1 MSNDIEYTKKQLNAD
16 MRSIFVNQYNLFSAF
31 PHHSGPLRNW
41 QTLFYH
47 AWGITK
53 RSATRIMNLYYE
65 QCFLPEKKESPD
77 KGHTLINSEKKTKIR
92 LHRKICV

>member
-1 MSNDIEYTKKQLNAD
+1 
-16 MRSIFVNQYNLFSAF
+16 MRSIFVNKYNLFSAF

-53 RSATRIMNLYYE
+53 ISATRIMNLYYE
-65 QCFLPEKKESPD
+65 QCFLLEKKGSPD
-77 KGHTLINSEKKTKIR
+77 KGYTLIKSEKNENPFA
-92 LHRKICV
+92 